1 MEIPT
6 LKAEPRQ
13 AAGSRAAA
21 RLRRDGKLPGIVYG
35 HKQSPESIS
44 LTYRD
49 VESHLEHG
57 LHVIKLDLG
66 GNVQP
71 CQYKQ
76 AQYDY
81 LGSTLVHVD
90 LVRVDLSERVKVTVA
105 LEFRGTPKG
114 AVEGGLLRHE
124 MTDLE
129 IECVVSQIPEL
140 IRVDVSDLGLDEV
153 LHVKDIEL
161 PDGATAVSDPAA
173 AVAVVRLPVTAET
186 AEEVTEGAAEGE
198 TAAAEPQVIAKG
210 KPAEESEGK
219 DKS

>member
-21 RLRRDGKLPGIVYG
+21 RLRRDGKLPAVVYG
-35 HKQSPESIS
+35 HKQSAESVS
-44 LTYRD
+44 LVYRD

-57 LHVIKLDLG
+57 LHVIKLDMSG
-66 GNVQP
+66 QVQP
-71 CQYKQ
+71 CQFKQ

-114 AVEGGLLRHE
+114 AVEGGQIRHE

-129 IECVVSQIPEL
+129 IECVVSEIPEL

-161 PDGATAVSDPAA
+161 PDGATAVSDAAA
-173 AVAVVRLPVTAET
+173 AVAVVRLPITAE
-186 AEEVTEGAAEGE
+186 AVEEAPVEAAEGE
-198 TAAAEPQVIAKG
+198 TAAAEPEVIAKG

>member
-21 RLRRDGKLPGIVYG
+21 RLRRDGKLPAVVYG
-35 HKQSPESIS
+35 HKQSSESIS
-44 LTYRD
+44 LVYRD
-49 VESHLEHG
+49 VESHMEHG
-57 LHVIKLDLG
+57 LHVIKLDMDG
-66 GNVQP
+66 QVQP
-71 CQYKQ
+71 CQFKQ

-90 LVRVDLSERVKVTVA
+90 LVRVNLTERVKVTVP

-114 AVEGGLLRHE
+114 AAEGGQIRHE
-124 MTDLE
+124 MTDIE

-140 IRVDVSDLGLDEV
+140 IRVDVSGLGVDET
-153 LHVKDIEL
+153 LHAKDIEL
-161 PDGATAVSDPAA
+161 PEGATTATDPEA
-173 AVAVVRLPVTAET
+173 AVAVVRLPAAAE
-186 AEEVTEGAAEGE
+186 AEAEAPAEGAEGAA
-198 TAAAEPQVIAKG
+198 TAAEPEVIAKG

>member
-6 LKAEPRQ
+6 LKAEPRK

-21 RLRRDGKLPGIVYG
+21 RLRRDGKLPGVVYG
-35 HKQSPESIS
+35 HKQSPESVS
-44 LTYRD
+44 LVYRD
-49 VESHLEHG
+49 VETYIEHG
-57 LHVIKLDLG
+57 LHVVSLDLDG
-66 GNVQP
+66 TVQP
-71 CQYKQ
+71 CQFKQ

-114 AVEGGLLRHE
+114 AVEGGQVRHE

-129 IECVVSQIPEL
+129 IECVVSEIPEL

-161 PDGATAVSDPAA
+161 PDGATVVSDPAA
-173 AVAVVRLPVTAET
+173 AVAVVRLPIAAE
-186 AEEVTEGAAEGE
+186 AEEEAPAEAAEGE